1 MKIEIGQRLEFEVD
15 REDIL
20 ETGSKSIIA
29 TWYHLGTPI
38 FVELTVS
45 KTLIAE
51 LRKLFRGNERKS
63 ALVSISRVSKT
74 KYTIEPTM
82 VLVNAPRRNITPL
95 K

>member
-20 ETGSKSIIA
+20 EADSRSIIA

-45 KTLIAE
+45 KTLLAE
-51 LRKLFRGNERKS
+51 LRKLFKGNERKS
-63 ALVSISRVSKT
+63 ALVSIARVSKT
-74 KYTIEPTM
+74 KYNIEPTM
-82 VLVNAPRRNITPL
+82 VLVNAPKKNITPL

>member
-1 MKIEIGQRLEFEVD
+1 MRIEIGQRLEFEVD

-20 ETGSKSIIA
+20 GTNNTSIIA

-38 FVELTVS
+38 FVELAVS
-45 KTLIAE
+45 KTLMTE
-51 LRKLFRGNERKS
+51 LRKLFIGNDKKS
-63 ALVSISRVSKT
+63 ALVSISRVTKT

-82 VLVNAPRRNITPL
+82 VLVNAQKRNITPL